1 MHSSIFFLCVLCVT
15 TQAVHDLRAPIDDLS
30 LSASGDGFAELTP
43 LVSNPLRSNS
53 DSDDVDRR
61 DNPLAGLLVRQSCP
75 PGRGLCNDGVCCPLG
90 GRCCGGGKCCDAG
103 TFCYGNGCCGNNETG
118 CGGNKCCPVTY
129 TCCSGGGGC
138 CELGTYCVVVNGR
151 RGCCENGKI
160 CTSGGGVVTLT
171 REPTPDPITQTAFPT
186 TRTTATTAQT
196 ITATS
201 VVPSPT
207 PPPGSSVVDITAT
220 DPRIIYRGGW
230 QSVTSSCNSS
240 SQSRM
245 ATEAFS
251 SFSLDFQGDAV
262 YLSLSSNNA
271 WYIVTVGGRTTT
283 FGGFESQVIPI
294 LVSGSSLDSSIGD
307 PWSFAL
313 DKIVVASTD
322 PAVTSSARAA
332 QSTVTGLS
340 DSSAPPV
347 AFKWATVGLASGAA
361 AVSVFF
367 LF

>member
-61 DNPLAGLLVRQSCP
+61 DNPLAG
-75 PGRGLCNDGVCCPLG
+75 
-90 GRCCGGGKCCDAG
+90 
-103 TFCYGNGCCGNNETG
+103 
-118 CGGNKCCPVTY
+118 
-129 TCCSGGGGC
+129 
-138 CELGTYCVVVNGR
+138 
-151 RGCCENGKI
+151 
-160 CTSGGGVVTLT
+160 
-171 REPTPDPITQTAFPT
+171 
-186 TRTTATTAQT
+186 
-196 ITATS
+196 
-201 VVPSPT
+201 
-207 PPPGSSVVDITAT
+207 
-220 DPRIIYRGGW
+220 
-230 QSVTSSCNSS
+230 
-240 SQSRM
+240 
-245 ATEAFS
+245 
-251 SFSLDFQGDAV
+251 DAV

-283 FGGFESQVIPI
+283 FGGFESQVIPSNCSLSFEQAGLPTQSNTI
-294 LVSGSSLDSSIGD
+294 EVLVSGSSLDSSIGD